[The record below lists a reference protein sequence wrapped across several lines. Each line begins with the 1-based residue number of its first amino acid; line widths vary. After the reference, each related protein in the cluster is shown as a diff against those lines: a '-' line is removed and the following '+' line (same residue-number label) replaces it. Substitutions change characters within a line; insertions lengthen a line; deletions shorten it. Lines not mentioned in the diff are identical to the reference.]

1 MEEIKNKTNLASNQE
16 NGKKEHGVFALVAAA
31 VVLLFF
37 GSFAWI
43 STQKPNHNVNSKPQP
58 LTDRNS
64 CQQDSDCAL
73 TSIYYTNES
82 GQSSCCPMNCEQE
95 AVNIKTTTKEA
106 AERDKLCATKD
117 YQCPVSEQCA
127 KQSLK
132 AICENNLCVVKDKTL
147 NYE

>member
-1 MEEIKNKTNLASNQE
+1 MEEIKNKTNFASNQE

-37 GSFAWI
+37 GSFLWLLI
-43 STQKPNHNVNSKPQP
+43 KKPSNNINNNSQP
-58 LTDRNS
+58 SAYRNS
-64 CQQDSDCAL
+64 CRQDSDCIL
-73 TSIYYTNES
+73 VSKFYFNEY
-82 GQSSCCPMNCEQE
+82 GQSSCCPKNCEQE
-95 AVNIKTTTKEA
+95 AVNVETKTKEV

-117 YQCPVSEQCA
+117 YQCPVSEQCV